1 MTPASLWPPPD
12 MGLLTIGASVWPW
25 GLSRRED
32 TSGRINIL
40 SPVLSFCQVLSLFY
54 LGPLLSLNWP
64 YCCQIKDWV
73 IEMTFLAK
81 RIEAWGLTRFRMI
94 NFSICCTIH
103 LYYDTMPI
111 VQFGALMYLL
121 LAKRVSVLQKWKS
134 PCLIV
139 VLSYVWCETIYLGNI
154 AYSFVNLKF
163 WPSLYVFLG
172 VFRVSN
178 I

>member
-32 TSGRINIL
+32 TSGRINMSVSCPQFLSSSLPIL
-40 SPVLSFCQVLSLFY
+40 SWSTALFE
-54 LGPLLSLNWP
+54 LTILLS
-64 YCCQIKDWV
+64 D
-73 IEMTFLAK
+73 K
-81 RIEAWGLTRFRMI
+81 RLGHWDDILGKENWGLTRFRMI

-139 VLSYVWCETIYLGNI
+139 VLSYVWCETIYLGNM